1 MINPVRWSVPAAL
14 MAAMFVAAPAAAL
27 DLAQP
32 APEYSQ
38 SAADLEKGQIFM
50 TSGLVCDRPS
60 EIDAVITLSKN
71 GEPLKTALEQI
82 NAGTETPRCVVGRM
96 LIAQYIDK
104 ARTFSVDEQTFYIHQ
119 VQIVGVAIRT
129 PHGVVPMRLQ
139 KPMEQYV
146 VSADKSQP
154 A

>member
-1 MINPVRWSVPAAL
+1 
-14 MAAMFVAAPAAAL
+14 
-27 DLAQP
+27 
-32 APEYSQ
+32 
-38 SAADLEKGQIFM
+38 M

-104 ARTFSVDEQTFYIHQ
+104 ARPFSVGDQMFYIHP
-119 VQIVGVAIRT
+119 VQIVAVAIRT

-146 VSADKSQP
+146 ISADKSQP